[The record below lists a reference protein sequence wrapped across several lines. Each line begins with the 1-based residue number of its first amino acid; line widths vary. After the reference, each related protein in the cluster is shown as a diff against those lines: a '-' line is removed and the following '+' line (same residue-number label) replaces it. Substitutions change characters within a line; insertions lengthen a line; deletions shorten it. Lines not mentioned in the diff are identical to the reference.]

1 MKKYLF
7 LLLTLASLNT
17 NAQMAAGDIASN
29 VISQMTPA
37 NIATATEWIYD
48 HFDEMK
54 DAAAN
59 PGSLFN
65 ESENLDEAECAPDF
79 SGDVSNS
86 MFATCGENTTCKECY
101 KGAMKKMNFFRRQL
115 GRLNCIYKNTTAF
128 SAWAV
133 SFGDSY
139 SGFHSMSAAAWQV
152 QKTKI
157 LQSLKTLKKTYDTK
171 YIEFIKGLGNAL
183 MEFDAC
189 ENEYGSGNW
198 YQKSG
203 FIYFDMMKERYK
215 RND

>member
-7 LLLTLASLNT
+7 ILLTLAVLNT
-17 NAQMAAGDIASN
+17 NAQIASN
-29 VISQMTPA
+29 IISQMTPA
-37 NIATATEWIYD
+37 NIATATEWIYN
-48 HFDEMK
+48 HFDDMK

-59 PGSLFN
+59 PGSIFN
-65 ESENLDEAECAPDF
+65 NSENLDEGECAPDF

-86 MFATCGENTTCKECY
+86 MFATCGENTACKECY

-115 GRLNCIYKNTTAF
+115 GRLNCIYKNTTSF
-128 SAWAV
+128 STWAI
-133 SFGDSY
+133 SFGDTY
-139 SGFHSMSAAAWQV
+139 SGFHAMSGAAWQV
-152 QKTKI
+152 QKTRI
-157 LQSLKTLKKTYDTK
+157 LQSLKVLKKTYDTK
-171 YIEFIKGLGNAL
+171 YLEFINGLHGAL
-183 MEFDAC
+183 LEFDAC